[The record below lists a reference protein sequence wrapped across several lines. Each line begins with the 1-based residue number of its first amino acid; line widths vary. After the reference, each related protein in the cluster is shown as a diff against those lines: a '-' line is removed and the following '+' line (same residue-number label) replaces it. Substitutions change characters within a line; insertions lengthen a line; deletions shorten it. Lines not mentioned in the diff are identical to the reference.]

1 MRGLPLIKAPD
12 EDNGLAAARRLFR
25 WRDDVNVEDE
35 ETRRT
40 GVGLLFWSSLSDNLE
55 AVHAL
60 GKTATTGGRWQKRN
74 DTLREKGELFSV
86 FQKGVTSLHVACM
99 FSSYAVVEALLDQGL
114 RVTAKTNVGSTPLH
128 AAGEKH
134 STRFWLPL
142 IYQLV
147 QLYEKRVGDSLWLC
161 VLLCVLCVKFVQF
174 V

>member
-114 RVTAKTNVGSTPLH
+114 RVTAKTTVGSTPLH

-147 QLYEKRVGDSLWLC
+147 QLYEKRAGDSLW
-161 VLLCVLCVKFVQF
+161 LCVLCVKFVQF